1 MERPKLNLRPRLQ
14 PIEQLE
20 GNIEKERNAL
30 FGGARPRE
38 LVLRE
43 RAIDDSNQ
51 DLPCHHLCHDST
63 PFKGHSSRLAALDYT
78 GCLHRHIEI
87 M

>member
-30 FGGARPRE
+30 FGARPRE

-51 DLPCHHLCHDST
+51 DLPFHHLCHDST
-63 PFKGHSSRLAALDYT
+63 PFKGYSSRLAVFDYT
-78 GCLHRHIEI
+78 GCLYRHLEI